1 MSENAAIIRRFVD
14 VVLNQGDCD
23 GACQFVCEDFE
34 HLAPMPGQE
43 QGLSG
48 FQKTLN
54 EVRAAFPDICWTVE
68 EQLSDGDRVLSRFV
82 WTGTHEGYFLGL
94 SPTGRR
100 VTVWGMTI
108 DRLVEG
114 KIKETRFLMDVPG
127 LMAQLG
133 AGPAGQPEA

>member
-1 MSENAAIIRRFVD
+1 MSDNAAIVRRFVD
-14 VVLNQGDCD
+14 EILNQGDCD
-23 GACQFVCEDFE
+23 GACRFVCEDFV

-43 QGLSG
+43 HGLSG

-54 EVRAAFPDICWTVE
+54 EVRAAFPDIYWSVE
-68 EQLSDGDRVLSRFV
+68 EQLSDGDRVVSRFV
-82 WTGTHEGYFLGL
+82 WTGTHEGDFLGL
-94 SPTGRR
+94 APTGRR

-108 DRLVEG
+108 DRLVDG

-133 AGPAGQPEA
+133 VVPAGQP